1 MGVRQW
7 PDLCRWSMPLCRPA
21 RLGGTA
27 PAALSGPCE
36 DRRDDDVRA
45 DDRGHAMTGAMRG
58 RFTLLVAAVTTGVV
72 LGLFPGAGTAE
83 AATST
88 FAPKVDYPT
97 GTGPNSVAV
106 GDFNGD
112 GDLDLVTANTAANT
126 VSVLLS
132 NGAGTFAAKTD
143 YATGTNPRSVAVGDF
158 NGDGRL
164 DLVTANASGTDTVS
178 VLLNN
183 GDGTFGAKA
192 DYPTGS
198 GTTSVA
204 VGDFNGDGRLDLVT
218 ANFFGSTVSVLLN
231 NGGGTFA
238 PKADVPTGTGPNSV
252 AVGDFNGDGDL
263 DLATANINGPTV
275 SVLLNNGDGTFAPKT
290 DYPTGTVPASV
301 AVGDFNGDGDLD
313 LATANE
319 GAFTV
324 SVLLNNGDGT
334 FAPKADYGTGDFP
347 VSVAVGDFNGD
358 GRLDLVT
365 ANSGGS
371 ADTVSV
377 LLNNG
382 DGTFGAKTNYTTGSF
397 PLSVAVGDFNGGLP
411 DLVSANAGANTV
423 SVLLNTTGSGS
434 AAPVITSPAD
444 GSTIKDCRGRPGK
457 HSNVMGS
464 TGRRCTVT
472 FTGTGGPGDT
482 ISVTGEHGATI
493 CTTTVDTAGN
503 WSCTSKT
510 PISRGQYTF
519 TPTATDAGGGTTTGP
534 SVTVTIKPQPHNP
547 YWPQAP
553 HWDLDAAG
561 MTAADR
567 SR

>member
-1 MGVRQW
+1 
-7 PDLCRWSMPLCRPA
+7 
-21 RLGGTA
+21 
-27 PAALSGPCE
+27 
-36 DRRDDDVRA
+36 
-45 DDRGHAMTGAMRG
+45 MTGAMRG
-58 RFTLLVAAVTTGVV
+58 RFALPVVAVTTGVV
-72 LGLFPGAGTAE
+72 LGLFPGAGTAG

-112 GDLDLVTANTAANT
+112 GHV
-126 VSVLLS
+126 
-132 NGAGTFAAKTD
+132 
-143 YATGTNPRSVAVGDF
+143 
-158 NGDGRL
+158 

-183 GDGTFGAKA
+183 GNGTFVAKT
-192 DYPTGS
+192 DY
-198 GTTSVA
+198 
-204 VGDFNGDGRLDLVT
+204 
-218 ANFFGSTVSVLLN
+218 
-231 NGGGTFA
+231 
-238 PKADVPTGTGPNSV
+238 PTGTGPNSV
-252 AVGDFNGDGDL
+252 AVGDFNDDGALDLVTSNINANTASVFLNNGDGTFAARTDYTTGVVPASVAVGDFNDDGAPDL
-263 DLATANINGPTV
+263 VTANEGAFSV
-275 SVLLNNGDGTFAPKT
+275 SVLLNNGDGTFAAKT
-290 DYPTGTVPASV
+290 DYA
-301 AVGDFNGDGDLD
+301 A
-313 LATANE
+313 
-319 GAFTV
+319 
-324 SVLLNNGDGT
+324 
-334 FAPKADYGTGDFP
+334 GDFP
-347 VSVAVGDFNGD
+347 VSVAVGDLNSD

-365 ANSGGS
+365 ANSGGT
-371 ADTVSV
+371 ANTVSV

-382 DGTFGAKTNYTTGSF
+382 DGTFGAKTDYTTGSF

-411 DLVSANAGANTV
+411 DLVTANASGNTV

-493 CTTTVDTAGN
+493 CTTTVDTAGK

-510 PISRGQYTF
+510 PIPRGQYTF

-534 SVTVTIKPQPHNP
+534 SVTVTVKPQPHNP

-553 HWDLDAAG
+553 HWDLEAAG

-567 SR
+567 SRQSRGPEVLRATTAPDRAGTYGSFGYSRRLRPPDAGVGIPPVGPQLGSPVR